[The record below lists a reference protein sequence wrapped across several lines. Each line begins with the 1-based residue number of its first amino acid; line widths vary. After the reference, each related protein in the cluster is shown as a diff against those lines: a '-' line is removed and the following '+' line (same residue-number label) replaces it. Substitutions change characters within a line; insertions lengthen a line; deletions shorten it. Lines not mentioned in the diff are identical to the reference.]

1 MERVMDKLSEL
12 EVFARVV
19 EVGSFTGAAEAM
31 RLSKSAVSKHV
42 TRLEDRL
49 GVRLLNRTTRRL
61 SLTEVGQAF
70 YERCTGILTDL
81 EEAEAAASHLSEAP
95 RGVLRVA
102 APMTFGIKHVAPL
115 LPKFLE
121 QHEGLKV
128 DLNLNDRMV
137 DIVDEGFDLAIRITR
152 LKDSSLIA
160 RKLTSARTVVAA
172 SPDYWNRRG
181 RPQKPADFKDHDC
194 LIYTMLPSPN
204 DWEFETK
211 KGTESVRVKGSLS
224 ANNGDALIKAAAKG
238 IGITRAPIF
247 LFDDELKSGR
257 LEIVSGAWE
266 EYSVNIYAVYP
277 HARHLSPKVRAF
289 VDFLVSSYR
298 NKNWC

>member
-1 MERVMDKLSEL
+1 MDKLSEL
-12 EVFARVV
+12 EVFTRVV

-95 RGVLRVA
+95 RGLLRVA
-102 APMTFGIKHVAPL
+102 APMTFGIKHIAPL
-115 LPKFLE
+115 LPLFLG
-121 QHEGLKV
+121 QHPDLKV
-128 DLNLNDRMV
+128 DLNLNDRLV
-137 DIVDEGFDLAIRITR
+137 DIVDEGFDMAIRISR
-152 LKDSSLIA
+152 LKNSSLIA
-160 RKLTSARTVVAA
+160 RKLASARTVVAA

-181 RPQKPADFKDHDC
+181 RPQKPADFRHHDC
-194 LIYTMLPSPN
+194 LFYNLISSPN
-204 DWEFETK
+204 DWEFETIN
-211 KGTESVRVKGSLS
+211 GVESIKVTGPLT
-224 ANNGDALIKAAAKG
+224 ANNGDALIKAASKG
-238 IGITRAPIF
+238 LGITRAPVF
-247 LFDDELKSGR
+247 LFDDELKNGSM
-257 LEIVSGAWE
+257 EIVSGEWE
-266 EYSVNIYAVYP
+266 ELSIDIYAVYP

-298 NKNWC
+298 DKNWC